1 MMPENYRYS
10 LPPKAGEQRLL
21 GQLTGAA
28 CAVECAEIIERH
40 AGLVVLIA
48 PDMQNAL
55 RLRDEIQQFTDQH
68 VTTLPDWETLPYDSF
83 SPHQEIISTRLSTL
97 YQLPNMTRGVLI
109 LPVNTLMQRV
119 CPHSFLHGHALVL
132 KKGQLLSRDK
142 LRSQLEQAGYR
153 SVDQVM
159 EHGEYATRGALLD
172 LFPMGSEEPYR
183 IDFFDD
189 EIDSLRLFDVDTQR
203 TLNEVPHINLL
214 PAHEFPTDKTAI
226 ELFRS
231 QWREQFEVRRD
242 AEHIYQQVSKG
253 VWPAGIEYWQ
263 PLFFSE
269 PLPSLFSYFPN
280 NTLIVNTG
288 NIEQSAERFWQD
300 IQQRFESRRVDP
312 MRPLLPSDSLWLR
325 VDGLFTELKAWP
337 RVQLRTDT
345 LPEKAANVNL
355 AYLPLPEL
363 AIQHQQK
370 SPLDVLRRFIEQF
383 EGQIIFSVE
392 SEGRRETLQELLA
405 RIKLNPTLIST
416 LEQAQDRGTYLIIGA
431 SEHGFIDTL
440 RQRALICESDLLGER
455 VSRRRQD
462 NRRTINTDTLIRN
475 LAELRPGQPVVH
487 LEHGVGRYAGLTTL
501 EAGGIKAEYLILTYA
516 GEDKLYVPVSSLHLI
531 SRYAGGADENAPL
544 HKLGGDAWSRAR
556 QKAAER
562 VRDVAAELL
571 DIYAQRA
578 AKSGFAFKHD
588 KTQYQL
594 FCESFPFETTP
605 DQAQAINAVLSDMC
619 RPLAMDRLVC
629 GDVGFGKTEVAM
641 RAAFLAVENHKQ
653 VAVLVPTTLLAQQH
667 FDNFRDRFA
676 NWPVKIEMISR
687 FRSAREQTQVLEE
700 TQEGKVDILIG
711 THKLLQSDVRW
722 RDLGLLIVDEEH
734 RFGVRHK
741 ERIKAMRADVD
752 ILTLTA
758 TPIPRTLNM
767 AMSGMRD
774 LSIIATPPARRLAV
788 KTFVR
793 EYDNLVVREAIL
805 REILRG
811 GQVYYLYNDVENIE
825 KATQRLAEL
834 VPEARIAIGHGQMRE
849 RELERVMNDF
859 HHQRFNVLV
868 CTTIIETGIDIPSA
882 NTIII
887 ERADH
892 FGLAQLHQLRGRVGR
907 SHHQA
912 YAYLLTPNPKAMS
925 TDAQK
930 RLEAIASL
938 EDLGAGFA
946 LATHDLEIRGA
957 GELLGDDQ
965 SGQMTSVGF
974 SLYMELLESAVDA
987 LKAGREPS
995 LEDLINSQTDVE
1007 LRLPALLPD
1016 DFIPDVNT
1024 RLSLYKRIASA
1035 KTTAELDELKVEL
1048 IDRFGLLPDA
1058 SRYLLQIAA
1067 LRQQAQALGI
1077 RRIEG
1082 NEKGGFIEF
1091 SEQNR
1096 VDPSHLIGLLQRDP
1110 GTYRLDGPTRLKFM
1124 KDLSDRPQRIEFIGS
1139 LLGNM
1144 AQHTLAA

>member
-1 MMPENYRYS
+1 MPEKSRYT
-10 LPPKAGEQRLL
+10 LPLKPGDQRQL

-40 AGLVVLIA
+40 SGPVVLIVA
-48 PDMQNAL
+48 DMQHAL
-55 RLRDEIQQFTDQH
+55 RLHDEIKQFTDRP
-68 VTTLPDWETLPYDSF
+68 VSRLNDWETLPFDSF
-83 SPHQEIISTRLSTL
+83 SPHQDIISARLSTL
-97 YQLPNMTRGVLI
+97 YRLPSMTQGVLI

-119 CPHSFLHGHALVL
+119 CPHSFLHGHALVMQ
-132 KKGQLLSRDK
+132 KGQLLSRDT
-142 LRSQLEQAGYR
+142 LRTQLEQAGYR
-153 SVDQVM
+153 HVDQVM

-172 LFPMGSEEPYR
+172 LFPMGSEQPYR

-189 EIDSLRLFDVDTQR
+189 ETDSLRLFDPDSQR
-203 TLNEVPHINLL
+203 TLEEVEAINLL

-231 QWREQFEVRRD
+231 QWREHFDVRRE

-253 VWPAGIEYWQ
+253 TLPAGIEYWQ
-263 PLFFSE
+263 PLFFSQ
-269 PLPSLFSYFPN
+269 PLPPLFSYLPDN
-280 NTLIVNTG
+280 ALLVSTG
-288 NIEQSAERFWQD
+288 DLEGGAERFWQEVTS
-300 IQQRFESRRVDP
+300 RFDSRRVDP
-312 MRPLLPSDSLWLR
+312 MRPLLPPETLWLR
-325 VDGLFTELKAWP
+325 TDALFSELKRWP
-337 RVQLRTDT
+337 RVQLKTDLLADKAVNT
-345 LPEKAANVNL
+345 NLGYQALPDIAVQAQAKA
-355 AYLPLPEL
+355 
-363 AIQHQQK
+363 
-370 SPLDVLRRFIEQF
+370 PLDALRRFSENFSGAIV
-383 EGQIIFSVE
+383 FSVE
-392 SEGRRETLQELLA
+392 SEGRREALQELLA
-405 RIKLNPTLIST
+405 RIKIIPKPIRALSDAA
-416 LEQAQDRGTYLIIGA
+416 ESGHYLMIGA
-431 SEHGFIDTL
+431 SERGFIDEP

-455 VSRRRQD
+455 VSHRRQD
-462 NRRTINTDTLIRN
+462 NRRTINPDVLIRN
-475 LAELRPGQPVVH
+475 LAELHPGQPVVH
-487 LEHGVGRYAGLTTL
+487 LEHGVGRYMGMTTL
-501 EAGGIKAEYLILTYA
+501 ETGGITAEYLMLTYA
-516 GEDKLYVPVSSLHLI
+516 GDAKLYVPVSSLHLI

-544 HKLGGDAWSRAR
+544 HKLGSDAWSRAR
-556 QKAAER
+556 QKAAEK

-578 AKSGFAFKHD
+578 AKAGFAFKHD
-588 KTQYQL
+588 REQYQL

-619 RPLAMDRLVC
+619 QPLAMDRLVC

-667 FDNFRDRFA
+667 YDNFRDRFA
-676 NWPVKIEMISR
+676 NWPVRIEMISR
-687 FRSAREQTQVLEE
+687 FRSAKEQTQILNDAR
-700 TQEGKVDILIG
+700 EGKIDILVG
-711 THKLLQSDVRW
+711 THKLLADEIKW

-793 EYDNLVVREAIL
+793 QFDSLVIREAVL
-805 REILRG
+805 REVLRG

-825 KATQRLAEL
+825 KAAGRLAEL
-834 VPEARIAIGHGQMRE
+834 VPEARVAIGHGQMRE
-849 RELERVMNDF
+849 RDLERVMNDF

-868 CTTIIETGIDIPSA
+868 CTTIIETGIDIPTA

-912 YAYLLTPNPKAMS
+912 YAWLLTPHPKAMS
-925 TDAQK
+925 KDAHK

-957 GELLGDDQ
+957 GELLGEDQ
-965 SGQMTSVGF
+965 SGQMETIGF
-974 SLYMELLESAVDA
+974 SLYMELLENAVDA
-987 LKAGREPS
+987 LKEGREPS
-995 LEDLINSQTDVE
+995 LEDLTSSQTDIE
-1007 LRLPALLPD
+1007 LRMPSLLPD

-1024 RLSLYKRIASA
+1024 RLSFYKRIASA
-1035 KTTAELDELKVEL
+1035 QAEGELDDLKAEL

-1058 SRYLLQIAA
+1058 ARNLLDTAA
-1067 LRQQAQALGI
+1067 LRLTAKTIGI
-1077 RRIEG
+1077 RRIEAS
-1082 NEKGGFIEF
+1082 EKGGFIEF
-1091 SEQNR
+1091 AEKNKA
-1096 VDPSHLIGLLQRDP
+1096 DPGWLIGLLQKEP
-1110 GTYRLDGPTRLKFM
+1110 QHWRLDGPTKLRFIRDM
-1124 KDLSDRPQRIEFIGS
+1124 ADRKARIGWVRDF
-1139 LLGNM
+1139 L
-1144 AQHTLAA
+1144 AQIVANAT

>member
-21 GQLTGAA
+21 GELTGAA
-28 CAVECAEIIERH
+28 CAVECAEIVERH

-132 KKGQLLSRDK
+132 KKSQRLSRDK

-214 PAHEFPTDKTAI
+214 PAHEFPTNKTAI

-312 MRPLLPSDSLWLR
+312 MRPLLSSDSLWLR

-355 AYLPLPEL
+355 AYLPLPDL
-363 AIQHQQK
+363 AVQHQQK
-370 SPLDVLRRFIEQF
+370 SPLDALRRFIEQF
-383 EGQIIFSVE
+383 DGQIVFSVE

-405 RIKLNPTLIST
+405 RIKLNPKLINT
-416 LEQAQDRGTYLIIGA
+416 LEQAQGRGTYLIIGA

-462 NRRTINTDTLIRN
+462 SRRTINTDTLIRN

-487 LEHGVGRYAGLTTL
+487 LEHGVGRYVGLTTL

-544 HKLGGDAWSRAR
+544 HKLGGEAWSRAR

-619 RPLAMDRLVC
+619 QPLAMDRLVC

-687 FRSAREQTQVLEE
+687 FRSAREQTQILEE

-793 EYDNLVVREAIL
+793 EYDNLMVREAIL
-805 REILRG
+805 RETLRG

-834 VPEARIAIGHGQMRE
+834 VPEARITIGHGQMRE

-912 YAYLLTPNPKAMS
+912 YAYLLTPPPKAMS

-1035 KTTAELDELKVEL
+1035 KNTVELDELKVEL

-1058 SRYLLQIAA
+1058 SRHLLQIAA

-1091 SEQNR
+1091 GEQNR

-1124 KDLSDRPQRIEFIGS
+1124 KDLSDRPQRIEFVGT

>member
-1 MMPENYRYS
+1 MSQQYRYS
-10 LPPKAGEQRLL
+10 LPERRGDTRQL
-21 GQLTGAA
+21 GQLTGSA

-40 AGLVVLIA
+40 DGPVMLIT
-48 PDMQNAL
+48 PDMQTAL
-55 RLRDEIQQFTDQH
+55 RLRDEIQQFSPQP
-68 VTTLPDWETLPYDSF
+68 VSTLSDWETLPYDSF
-83 SPHQEIISTRLSTL
+83 SPHQDIISARLSCL
-97 YQLPNMTRGVLI
+97 YHLPAMKRGVII
-109 LPVNTLMQRV
+109 LPINTLMQRV
-119 CPHSFLHGHALVL
+119 CPHEFLHGHALVM
-132 KKGQLLSRDK
+132 KKGQHLSRDK
-142 LRSQLEQAGYR
+142 LRTQLEQAGYR
-153 SVDQVM
+153 SVEQVM
-159 EHGEYATRGALLD
+159 EHGEFATRGALLD
-172 LFPMGSEEPYR
+172 LYPMGSNEPYR

-189 EIDSLRLFDVDTQR
+189 DIDSLRVFDVDSQR
-203 TLNEVPHINLL
+203 TLVEVEQINLL
-214 PAHEFPTDKTAI
+214 PAHEFPIDKAAI

-242 AEHIYQQVSKG
+242 NEHIYQQVSKG
-253 VWPAGIEYWQ
+253 IWPAGIEYWQ
-263 PLFFSE
+263 PLFFSQQ
-269 PLPSLFSYFPN
+269 LPTLFSYLPE
-280 NTLIVNTG
+280 NTLLVNTG
-288 NIEQSAERFWQD
+288 DLESSAERFWQD
-300 IQQRFESRRVDP
+300 VNQRFESRRVDP
-312 MRPLLPSDSLWLR
+312 MRPLLAPESLWLR
-325 VDGLFTELKAWP
+325 VDALFNELKEWP
-337 RVQLRTDT
+337 RVQLKTEAQ
-345 LPEKAANVNL
+345 PAKAANTNL
-355 AYLPLPEL
+355 CYQPLPDL
-363 AIQHQQK
+363 SVQAQQK
-370 SPLDVLRRFIEQF
+370 APLDNLRRFIESF
-383 EGQIIFSVE
+383 TGSVVFSVE
-392 SEGRRETLQELLA
+392 SEGRRETLQDLLA
-405 RIKLNPTLIST
+405 RIKLSPILITTLS
-416 LEQAQDRGTYLIIGA
+416 QAVKPGHYLMVGA
-431 SEHGFIDTL
+431 SERGFLDTDKQL
-440 RQRALICESDLLGER
+440 ALICESDLLGER

-487 LEHGVGRYAGLTTL
+487 LEHGVGRYLGLTTL

-531 SRYAGGADENAPL
+531 SRYSGGADDNAPL
-544 HKLGGDAWSRAR
+544 HRLGSDVWSRAR
-556 QKAAER
+556 QKAAEK

-578 AKSGFAFKHD
+578 VKSGFKFKHD
-588 KTQYQL
+588 REQYQL
-594 FCESFPFETTP
+594 FCQSFPFETTP
-605 DQAQAINAVLSDMC
+605 DQEQAINAVLSDMC
-619 RPLAMDRLVC
+619 QPLAMDRLVC

-641 RAAFLAVENHKQ
+641 RAAFLAVANNKQ

-676 NWPVKIEMISR
+676 TWPVRIEMLSR
-687 FRSAREQTQVLEE
+687 FRSAKEQHVILEHAA
-700 TQEGKVDILIG
+700 EGKVDILIG
-711 THKLLQSDVRW
+711 THKLLQSDLHW
-722 RDLGLLIVDEEH
+722 HDLGLLIVDEEH

-793 EYDNLVVREAIL
+793 EYDSLVIREAIL

-825 KATQRLAEL
+825 KVTQKLAEL

-849 RELERVMNDF
+849 RDLERVMNDF

-892 FGLAQLHQLRGRVGR
+892 LGLAQLHQLRGRVGR

-925 TDAQK
+925 IDAKK

-957 GELLGDDQ
+957 GELLGEDQ
-965 SGQMTSVGF
+965 SGQMTTVGF

-987 LKAGREPS
+987 LKEGREPS
-995 LEDLINSQTDVE
+995 LEDLTSNQTEIEMRMPV
-1007 LRLPALLPD
+1007 LLPE
-1016 DFIPDVNT
+1016 DFISDVNI
-1024 RLSLYKRIASA
+1024 RLSFYKRIASA
-1035 KTTAELDELKVEL
+1035 RNETELDELKVEL
-1048 IDRFGLLPDA
+1048 IDRFGKLPDPA
-1058 SRYLLQIAA
+1058 RYLLHTAE
-1067 LRQQAQALGI
+1067 LRQQAQKLGI
-1077 RRIEG
+1077 KRIEG
-1082 NEKGGFIEF
+1082 NERGGFIEF
-1091 SEQNR
+1091 GENNK
-1096 VDPSHLIGLLQRDP
+1096 VDPVYLIGLLQRQP
-1110 GTYRLDGPTRLKFM
+1110 QIYRLEGPTKLKFM
-1124 KDLSDRPQRIEFIGS
+1124 QDLSDRAQRLKFITE
-1139 LLGNM
+1139 LLAAF
-1144 AQHTLAA
+1144 AQHRIA

>member
-1 MMPENYRYS
+1 MMPEQYRYT
-10 LPPKAGEQRLL
+10 LPGKAGEQRLL

-28 CAVECAEIIERH
+28 CAVECAEIVERH
-40 AGLVVLIA
+40 AGLVVLIT

-55 RLRDEIQQFTDQH
+55 RLRDEIQQFTAQP
-68 VTTLPDWETLPYDSF
+68 VMTLPDWETLPYDSF
-83 SPHQEIISTRLSTL
+83 SPHQEIISARLSTL
-97 YQLPNMTRGVLI
+97 YQLPSLTRGVLI
-109 LPVNTLMQRV
+109 LPVNTLMQKV
-119 CPHSFLHGHALVL
+119 CPHAFLHGHALML
-132 KKGQLLSRDK
+132 KKGQRLSRDR
-142 LRSQLEQAGYR
+142 LRNQLEQAGYR

-159 EHGEYATRGALLD
+159 EHGEFATRGALLD
-172 LFPMGSEEPYR
+172 LFPMGSEEPFR

-189 EIDSLRLFDVDTQR
+189 EIDSLRLFDADTQR
-203 TLNEVPHINLL
+203 TLNEVEQIHLL
-214 PAHEFPTDKTAI
+214 PAREFPTDKTAI

-242 AEHIYQQVSKG
+242 AEHVYQQVSKG
-253 VWPAGIEYWQ
+253 TLPAGIEYWQ
-263 PLFFSE
+263 SLFFNQ
-269 PLPSLFSYFPN
+269 PLPALFSYLPTG
-280 NTLIVNTG
+280 TLLVNTG
-288 NIEQSAERFWQD
+288 DIQQGADRFWQD
-300 IQQRFESRRVDP
+300 IQQRHDSRRVDP
-312 MRPLLPSDSLWLR
+312 MRPLLPPNALWLP
-325 VDGLFTELKAWP
+325 VDTLFAELKQWP
-337 RVQLRTDT
+337 RVQLRSDT
-345 LPEKAANVNL
+345 LPDKAANINL
-355 AYLPLPEL
+355 GYQPLPDL
-363 AIQHQQK
+363 AVQHQNK
-370 SPLDVLRRFIEQF
+370 SPLDALRRFVEQF
-383 EGQIIFSVE
+383 GGQIVFSVE
-392 SEGRRETLQELLA
+392 SEGRRETLQEVLS
-405 RIKLNPTLIST
+405 RIKLSPAPVKS
-416 LEQAQDRGTYLIIGA
+416 LEQTASPGCYLMIGA

-440 RQRALICESDLLGER
+440 RQRTLICESDLLGER

-462 NRRTINTDTLIRN
+462 SRRTINTDTLIRN

-501 EAGGIKAEYLILTYA
+501 EAGGIKAEYLILHYA

-531 SRYAGGADENAPL
+531 SRYAGGAEESAPL
-544 HKLGGDAWSRAR
+544 HKLGGDAWVRAR
-556 QKAAER
+556 QKAAEK

-571 DIYAQRA
+571 DVYAQRA
-578 AKSGFAFKHD
+578 AHTGFAFKHD
-588 KTQYQL
+588 REQYQL
-594 FCESFPFETTP
+594 FCQGFPFDTTP

-641 RAAFLAVENHKQ
+641 RTAFLAVENHKQ

-676 NWPVKIEMISR
+676 NWPVRIEMLSR
-687 FRSAREQTQVLEE
+687 FRSQKEQTQVLEQ

-711 THKLLQSDVRW
+711 THKLLQSDVYW
-722 RDLGLLIVDEEH
+722 LDLGLLIVDEEH

-741 ERIKAMRADVD
+741 ERIKAMRANVD

-767 AMSGMRD
+767 AMSGIRD

-793 EYDNLVVREAIL
+793 EYDSLVVREAIL

-825 KATQRLAEL
+825 KAAQQLNEL

-849 RELERVMNDF
+849 RDLERVMNDF

-925 TDAQK
+925 NDAHK

-957 GELLGDDQ
+957 GELLGEGQ
-965 SGQMTSVGF
+965 SGQMESVGF
-974 SLYMELLESAVDA
+974 SLYMDLLESAVES

-995 LEDLINSQTDVE
+995 LEDLISGQTDVE

-1024 RLSLYKRIASA
+1024 RLSFYKRIASA
-1035 KTTAELDELKVEL
+1035 KNDNELDDLKAEL
-1048 IDRFGLLPDA
+1048 IDRFGKLPDA
-1058 SRYLLQIAA
+1058 ARHLLQVAG
-1067 LRQQAQALGI
+1067 LRQQAQTLGI
-1077 RRIEG
+1077 KRIEG
-1082 NEKGGFIEF
+1082 NDKGGFVEF
-1091 SEQNR
+1091 SQHNR
-1096 VDPSHLIGLLQRDP
+1096 VDPTHLIGLLQRDP
-1110 GTYRLDGPTRLKFM
+1110 KIYRLDGPSRLKFI
-1124 KDLSDRPQRIEFIGS
+1124 KDLGGYPQRLTFITT
-1139 LLGNM
+1139 LLEEM
-1144 AQHTLAA
+1144 AQHTCAA